1 MKYLK
6 LFKTESDY
14 TSAKDSF
21 SYPTVSYT
29 IENREVN
36 MVPIHKRPIKA
47 VFYDSATNS
56 FVKLYPDEITEAIP
70 TYTPIGVEV
79 IPAEH
84 DVYGTGQ
91 AGIMSLAEMN
101 YTTPDVGS
109 SEYQY
114 MYWGGYGTDT
124 VLPNYNKVN
133 LVNGTTV
140 NYGHLPY
147 DKFTGTTSL
156 DGVSKYTSTS
166 NKIPSPYNADGSR
179 NEAYYTT
186 AYSTAN
192 ALSDFDGVGNAK
204 VLTDLATSQ
213 SDWKTANTITN
224 SYDEG
229 YYPAACCAWRFH
241 TTGTDQGQW
250 YLPACGEMGYVINR
264 FNAINETINKV
275 KSVYSSVV
283 AVAMRTSL
291 GYWSS
296 SEYSAN
302 DARYLDTS
310 NGFVRYNDKYSDYYV
325 RAFLRL

>member
-14 TSAKDSF
+14 TSSEGSF

-29 IENREVN
+29 IQSKVIN

-56 FVKLYPDEITEAIP
+56 FVKVLPDNIRYIE

-79 IPAEH
+79 LPTEH
-84 DVYGTGQ
+84 DVYSNGTCGV
-91 AGIMSLAEMN
+91 MSLAEMN
-101 YTTPDVGS
+101 CDTPDIGS
-109 SEYQY
+109 SQHPWI
-114 MYWGGYGTDT
+114 YWGSYGTDT
-124 VLPNYNKVN
+124 SLPNYEKVN
-133 LVNGTTV
+133 LVNDATTD
-140 NYGHLPY
+140 YGYLPS
-147 DKFTGTTSL
+147 DQFTGATSL
-156 DGVSKYTSTS
+156 DGVSKYNTTS
-166 NKIPSPYNADGSR
+166 NNAPSPYNADGSR

-192 ALSDFDGVGNAK
+192 ALSDFDGVGNTT

-241 TTGTDQGQW
+241 TAGTSQGQW

-264 FNAINETINKV
+264 FNAINETIGKIL
-275 KSVYSSVV
+275 SVYASIV
-283 AVAMRTSL
+283 AVAMHDSNY
-291 GYWSS
+291 YWSS
-296 SEYSAN
+296 SERSPN
-302 DARYLDTS
+302 NARYLFTS
-310 NGFVRYNDKYSDYYV
+310 SGSVGNYNKNDGSCV
-325 RAFLRL
+325 RAFLRA

>member
-6 LFKTESDY
+6 VFKTESDY
-14 TSAKDSF
+14 TSSEGSF

-29 IENREVN
+29 IQSKVIN

-56 FVKLYPDEITEAIP
+56 FVKVLPDNIRYIE

-79 IPAEH
+79 IPTEH
-84 DVYGTGQ
+84 DVYSNGTCGV
-91 AGIMSLAEMN
+91 MSLAEMN

-114 MYWGGYGTDT
+114 IYWGSYGTDT
-124 VLPNYNKVN
+124 SLPNYEKVN
-133 LVNGTTV
+133 LVNDATTD
-140 NYGHLPY
+140 YGYLPS
-147 DKFTGTTSL
+147 DRFTGATSL
-156 DGVSKYTSTS
+156 DGVSKYATTS
-166 NKIPSPYNADGSR
+166 NNAPSPYNADGSR

-192 ALSDFDGVGNAK
+192 TLSDFDGVGNTK
-204 VLTDLATSQ
+204 VLTELATEQ
-213 SDWKTANTITN
+213 SDWKTADTITN
-224 SYDEG
+224 SSDAG

-264 FNAINETINKV
+264 IKAINTTINKV
-275 KSVYSSVV
+275 LSVYSSVV
-283 AVAMRTSL
+283 AVAVRTSN

-296 SEYSAN
+296 SEYNAHN
-302 DARYLDTS
+302 ARSLSTS
-310 NGFVRYNDKYSDYYV
+310 NGGVLNNNKSNRSYV